1 MQQALDVLIPLN
13 IGDSICY
20 RFISTAKPKY
30 RLLGKTWSM
39 KDVAAPSSADV
50 TTMREMAERAG
61 LQVTV
66 GG

>member
-1 MQQALDVLIPLN
+1 
-13 IGDSICY
+13 
-20 RFISTAKPKY
+20 
-30 RLLGKTWSM
+30 M

-61 LQVTV
+61 FQVTV